1 MCPSPHPG
9 RKAGGSVGRWLRS
22 FPVTVESL
30 DAGAL
35 RALMGTFRD
44 ALTLHREA
52 LNLLN
57 VYPVPDGDTGSNMTM
72 TAESVVDEL
81 DELDDPPGMGAVAAA
96 ISHGSLMG
104 ARGNS
109 GVILSQVLRG
119 LSGVFAEA
127 GTVDGRS
134 LADGL
139 AAASSAAYAAVMAP
153 VEGTILTVVRESADA
168 AVAAADSGADLLGV
182 AVEARAVGGESLAR
196 TPDLLQVL
204 ADAGVVDAGGSGFL
218 LLLDA
223 VLTAVDGRPVPDPP
237 DLVATVGAARP
248 DDHRTDGPEGTRY
261 EVMFFLDA
269 PDGSIQDFRE
279 AWAALG
285 DSIVVVGGDGV
296 WNCHVHTDDIGGA
309 VEAGITVGRP
319 YRIRVTDLFEEVEE
333 QAWVRDQMS
342 ADAEDVG
349 EPVPCAVVA
358 VSNGSGIRDIF
369 RSLGVRRVVAGGQ
382 SMNPSTADLL
392 AAVEAVPADEVLILP
407 NNGNIIAVAE
417 QVDAQTSKIVRV
429 VPTRGITEGFASLL
443 EYDPRGTADGNLA
456 GMAAAAAGVVAGEV
470 TVAVRDSGSD
480 AGEISE
486 GDHLGLSGGKVRVVA
501 GSAFDATTGLLAQMV
516 DDSHEIVTL
525 IAGLDAAEATTAAI
539 VSWLAAEH
547 PGVEVEVHEGGQ
559 PLYPYFLGVE

>member
-1 MCPSPHPG
+1 M
-9 RKAGGSVGRWLRS
+9 
-22 FPVTVESL
+22 TVESL

-204 ADAGVVDAGGSGFL
+204 ADAGNKCL
-218 LLLDA
+218 
-223 VLTAVDGRPVPDPP
+223 
-237 DLVATVGAARP
+237 
-248 DDHRTDGPEGTRY
+248 
-261 EVMFFLDA
+261 M
-269 PDGSIQDFRE
+269 
-279 AWAALG
+279 
-285 DSIVVVGGDGV
+285 
-296 WNCHVHTDDIGGA
+296 CK
-309 VEAGITVGRP
+309 
-319 YRIRVTDLFEEVEE
+319 
-333 QAWVRDQMS
+333 
-342 ADAEDVG
+342 
-349 EPVPCAVVA
+349 
-358 VSNGSGIRDIF
+358 
-369 RSLGVRRVVAGGQ
+369 SLR
-382 SMNPSTADLL
+382 
-392 AAVEAVPADEVLILP
+392 
-407 NNGNIIAVAE
+407 
-417 QVDAQTSKIVRV
+417 
-429 VPTRGITEGFASLL
+429 
-443 EYDPRGTADGNLA
+443 
-456 GMAAAAAGVVAGEV
+456 
-470 TVAVRDSGSD
+470 
-480 AGEISE
+480 
-486 GDHLGLSGGKVRVVA
+486 
-501 GSAFDATTGLLAQMV
+501 
-516 DDSHEIVTL
+516 
-525 IAGLDAAEATTAAI
+525 
-539 VSWLAAEH
+539 
-547 PGVEVEVHEGGQ
+547 
-559 PLYPYFLGVE
+559 